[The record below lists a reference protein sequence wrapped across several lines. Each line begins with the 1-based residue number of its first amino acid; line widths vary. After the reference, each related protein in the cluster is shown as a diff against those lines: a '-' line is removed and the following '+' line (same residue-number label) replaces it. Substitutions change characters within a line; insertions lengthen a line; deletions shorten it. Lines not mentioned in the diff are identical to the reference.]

1 MLIPLLICGP
11 ICYICIITYSSY
23 AHVFYFW
30 GMLAVGTQR
39 YCGKVKGK
47 GCITPVFMVLQIGMV
62 EPNLIKL
69 VTLSFNFFFIFFIWE
84 GERNTDLFLY
94 LLVHSLFDSCALTRD
109 WTYHLAIWGR
119 HSNQLSYS
127 ARATYSFLKS
137 ITLPDESHNCLSLNA
152 LELVTPSVTAVMHWH
167 GHSGNTNAFLTP
179 KNAPQVRNILKIKLW
194 K

>member
-1 MLIPLLICGP
+1 MLMYFISEACWLWEHNVIVGKLKAKAVLHLCLWFFRLGWWSQTWSNWLLFLLI
-11 ICYICIITYSSY
+11 
-23 AHVFYFW
+23 
-30 GMLAVGTQR
+30 
-39 YCGKVKGK
+39 
-47 GCITPVFMVLQIGMV
+47 
-62 EPNLIKL
+62 
-69 VTLSFNFFFIFFIWE
+69 FFIFFIWE